1 MVKGEK
7 IQKVLAQALHRLYKI
22 PIKEAGNDLQDLKLF
37 EENLDIEIQIYN
49 LESRQIYKGCE
60 NQIKVYI
67 LMAESHFDVISNIA
81 AFTCANEDRHKSRDR
96 KCKACKNETK
106 CDTEKP
112 QMSCVKCCKYF
123 YGKSCFSNHIENKKC
138 IEHSYMCKKCHRFYK
153 TADVKL
159 EHHRCNQPRCGNC
172 KEYVNEGHQCY
183 ILKKI

>member
-1 MVKGEK
+1 LVKGEK

-81 AFTCANEDRHKSRDR
+81 AFTCANEDRNKSRNR
-96 KCKACKNETK
+96 KCKACKNETT
-106 CDTEKP
+106 CNIEEP
-112 QMSCVKCCKYF
+112 GISCIKCCKYF
-123 YGKSCFSNHIENKKC
+123 YGKSCFNNHLENKKC

-159 EHHRCNQPRCGNC
+159 EDHRCDQLKCGNC
-172 KEYVNEGHQCY
+172 RVCQ
-183 ILKKI
+183 